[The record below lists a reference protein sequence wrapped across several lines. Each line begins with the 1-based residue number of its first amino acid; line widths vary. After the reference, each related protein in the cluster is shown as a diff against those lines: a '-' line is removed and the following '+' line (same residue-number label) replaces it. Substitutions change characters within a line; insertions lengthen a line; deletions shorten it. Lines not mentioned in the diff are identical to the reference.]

1 MKVTVVTIRFILSFL
16 LSYFYCSQ
24 TVLSQSI
31 PQPIPPASEPLPEPE
46 LLPPP
51 EELLQPLSPPQT
63 PEKPQ
68 LEIPGTITVTEFN
81 FVGSTVFTSEQL
93 QAVLQDYLNRPP
105 FIYGITRNPNS
116 HYPILSRSRL
126 YTSGAI
132 LPPQTLNDG
141 IVTLEII
148 EGEVEEIQISGLERL
163 QRVIFAAVLN
173 VEFKRHLI
181 KISY

>member
-1 MKVTVVTIRFILSFL
+1 MKFTVVTIRFILSFL
-16 LSYFYCSQ
+16 LSYFHCSQ
-24 TVLSQSI
+24 TVLSQLI

-81 FVGSTVFTSEQL
+81 FVGSTVFTHEQL
-93 QAVLQDYLNRPP
+93 QAVLQDYLNRPLS
-105 FIYGITRNPNS
+105 FTELLETQLLITQFY
-116 HYPILSRSRL
+116 HDQGYI
-126 YTSGAI
+126 TSGAI
-132 LPPQTLNDG
+132 LPPQTLTDG

-163 QRVIFAAVLN
+163 QTGYIRSRLERGI
-173 VEFKRHLI
+173 
-181 KISY
+181 